1 MNPWTSVTSLALL
14 EDDLDFLKQKLVTR
28 LTLTWLAGC
37 AIDKSVKTTSGCL
50 EQTTHQSNGELTLVI
65 DDKLILHGICLA
77 KRSL

>member
-37 AIDKSVKTTSGCL
+37 AIDKSIITTSGYF
-50 EQTTHQSNGELTLVI
+50 EQTTHQPNRKFMLMIGN
-65 DDKLILHGICLA
+65 KLILHGICLA